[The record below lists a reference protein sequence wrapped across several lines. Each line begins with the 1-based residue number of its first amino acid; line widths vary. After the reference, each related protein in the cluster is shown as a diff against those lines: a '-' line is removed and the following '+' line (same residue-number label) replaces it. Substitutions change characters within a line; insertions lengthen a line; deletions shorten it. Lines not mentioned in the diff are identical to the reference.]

1 MRVTNIDTE
10 KYIHITETIIITL
23 FTTANISFE
32 MNYKSQLLILIIL
45 QKEQIL
51 FPNFDQDTESAI
63 YMNCQ
68 SK

>member
-32 MNYKSQLLILIIL
+32 MN
-45 QKEQIL
+45 
-51 FPNFDQDTESAI
+51 
-63 YMNCQ
+63 
-68 SK
+68 